1 VLGIGD
7 ADWYNFG
14 YPRWQMVICL
24 FAAWALSA
32 LCLLKGVKSVG
43 KIVYFTA
50 TFPYFVL
57 TAFLIRALLLPGSI
71 NGIEFYITPQWD
83 RLLSPRVWGDASS
96 QIFFSFS
103 LALGSLI
110 TLASYNKVS
119 PFLSWQLLNIIN
131 FAFFI
136 VQK

>member
-1 VLGIGD
+1 
-7 ADWYNFG
+7 
-14 YPRWQMVICL
+14 MVICL
-24 FAAWALSA
+24 FVAWTVSA

-57 TAFLIRALLLPGSI
+57 TAFLIRALMLPGSYM
-71 NGIEFYITPQWD
+71 GLQFYVTPQWD

-96 QIFFSFS
+96 QIFYSFS
-103 LALGSLI
+103 LAVGSLV
-110 TLASYNKVS
+110 TLSSYNKVNIS
-119 PFLSWQLLNIIN
+119 IHYLNLIIYN
-131 FAFFI
+131 FCST